1 MIRTKTKSG
10 TFPMASYYWNSFALI
25 RNSSV
30 RIKTIYLAKICAK
43 SYSFVISLFEICFRF
58 SVVFAY
64 LKLNPKRSLRISL
77 ITIKRSVSS
86 RSYAPRTIIPR
97 TSLHGCNRSV
107 CKKTDPSIY
116 SSAYRFMVPVVLIIV
131 RANFSKHLSA
141 ICIVIVRLNITFE
154 RIIITASVMKTNS
167 NWYAGRSSLVP
178 TRLLLV
184 KLYKI

>member
-1 MIRTKTKSG
+1 
-10 TFPMASYYWNSFALI
+10 MASYYRNIFTLI

-30 RIKTIYLAKICAK
+30 RIKAIPIAKIRAK
-43 SYSFVISLFEICFRF
+43 SDSFVISLFEICFRF
-58 SVVFAY
+58 SIILTY

-77 ITIKRSVSS
+77 IAVKRSIASGP
-86 RSYAPRTIIPR
+86 YAPRTIIPR
-97 TSLHGCNRSV
+97 ASLHGCNRSV

-116 SSAYRFMVPVVLIIV
+116 SSAYCFMVPVVLVIV

-154 RIIITASVMKTNS
+154 HIIITASIMKTNP
-167 NWYAGRSSLVP
+167 NWHSGSSSFVP
-178 TRLLLV
+178 ARLLLI

>member
-1 MIRTKTKSG
+1 
-10 TFPMASYYWNSFALI
+10 MASYYRNSFTLI
-25 RNSSV
+25 RDSSV
-30 RIKTIYLAKICAK
+30 RIKAIPIAKIRAK
-43 SYSFVISLFEICFRF
+43 SDSFIVCLFEICFRF

-77 ITIKRSVSS
+77 ITIKRPIASGP
-86 RSYAPRTIIPR
+86 YAPRTIIPR
-97 TSLHGCNRSV
+97 TSLHSRNGTI
-107 CKKTDPSIY
+107 CKKANPSIY
-116 SSAYRFMVPVVLIIV
+116 SSAYCFMVPVVLIIV

-154 RIIITASVMKTNS
+154 RIIVAARIMKTNS
-167 NWYAGRSSLVP
+167 NWYTSRSSLVP